1 MENVMNGM
9 NVREPIPLPPAVV
22 PSAYADGLLK
32 TADLNA
38 PIPVEVEVWPAAETG
53 YTVRLDLDG
62 VPVTAERV
70 IKENDKPGD
79 ILILNL
85 EESLVQNE
93 GTYDLQ
99 YRMYSPNADSAN
111 MSPSTFLKVDLT
123 PPGAT
128 LLAPLI
134 FPRVSFGDRLTGIL
148 PGYSGMQ
155 PGDTIQTFC
164 NGFPGPTY
172 TVQPEDLTIRPI
184 EIVFDRKALQS
195 FATQTAVIDYSVTDR
210 AGNQSIKSVPVT
222 LSVTL

>member
-1 MENVMNGM
+1 MNDM

-70 IKENDKPGD
+70 ISDSDKPGD

-85 EESLVQNE
+85 TPALFTDER
-93 GTYDLQ
+93 TYQLQ
-99 YRMYSPNADSAN
+99 YRTYSPNTGVQDC
-111 MSPSTFLKVDLT
+111 SPSIPLKVDRTVPGAVRLA
-123 PPGAT
+123 PIIFPGAT
-128 LLAPLI
+128 
-134 FPRVSFGDRLTGIL
+134 FGDRLIGL
-148 PGYSGMQ
+148 LAGYAGMQ

-184 EIVFDRKALQS
+184 EIVFEREALQS

-222 LSVTL
+222 LTVTL

>member
-1 MENVMNGM
+1 MNDM

-70 IKENDKPGD
+70 IKESDKPGD

-85 EESLVQNE
+85 SESHLRNE
-93 GTYDLQ
+93 GTYILQ
-99 YRMYSPNADSAN
+99 YRIYSPNTEAWV
-111 MSPSTFLKVDLT
+111 MSPSVPLKVDLT
-123 PPGAT
+123 SPGAT

-134 FPRVSFGDRLTGIL
+134 FPSATFDDRLTGLL
-148 PGYSGMQ
+148 PGYYGMQ

-184 EIVFDRKALQS
+184 EIVFEREALQS

-222 LSVTL
+222 LTVTL

>member
-1 MENVMNGM
+1 MNDM
-9 NVREPIPLPPAVV
+9 NLKRPIPLPPAVV

-62 VPVTAERV
+62 SPVTAERV
-70 IKENDKPGD
+70 IKESDKPGD

-99 YRMYSPNADSAN
+99 YRIYSPNADSAN

-148 PGYSGMQ
+148 PRLLGHATRRHHPDFLQRLPRPNLHRTARRPDHPPHRNRFRTRSSAELCN
-155 PGDTIQTFC
+155 PNRSHRILGD
-164 NGFPGPTY
+164 
-172 TVQPEDLTIRPI
+172 
-184 EIVFDRKALQS
+184 
-195 FATQTAVIDYSVTDR
+195 
-210 AGNQSIKSVPVT
+210 
-222 LSVTL
+222 